1 MGINQATL
9 TGNLTRDSELK
20 FTQSGTPVLS
30 FGIATS
36 ERTRNQQTGEWEDR
50 ASFVNCVVWGKR
62 GQSLQPHLTK
72 GVKVA
77 VRGPL
82 RSHSW
87 PDKAD
92 PRKRHYRLE
101 LVVHDLDLMDYHGN
115 ANARAEARPADATA
129 PTPPTPEQAAGDFYD
144 EDISF

>member
-20 FTQSGTPVLS
+20 FTQAGMPVLS
-30 FGIATS
+30 FSIATS

-50 ASFVNCVVWGKR
+50 ASYVNCVVWGKR

-87 PDKAD
+87 EDKAN
-92 PRKRHYRLE
+92 PAKRHYRLE
-101 LVVHDLDLMDYHGN
+101 LVVHDLDIMTYQGN
-115 ANARAEARPADATA
+115 ANARGTQPAPVA
-129 PTPPTPEQAAGDFYD
+129 PTPAQAADQFAD
-144 EDISF
+144 EDIPF